1 MRVAQT
7 SAQAQEAAG
16 AGVATASVTKSPA
29 INAAKQIAS
38 LSNLRPE
45 DPFCA
50 ESALAPVALEGAARP
65 GLISG
70 EQFRRCFRT
79 SKVKREQGRRGQEG
93 RRERPDA
100 LLSFFPLFP
109 GIVLM
114 SYETIQF
121 EMQASVAV
129 ITLNRPEALNA
140 LTAAM
145 GNEFLSALNEA
156 REQGA
161 RVIILTGAGRAFS
174 AGGDLR
180 EMRQFAEKEGRIE
193 AFFDEPLRLLNDC
206 ILKLRRTPL
215 PIIAAVNGAAS
226 GGGCSLALACDL
238 VLAGES
244 ARFNQA
250 FVKVGLTPD
259 CGGTYILPRLVGWKR
274 ATELLMTGDVVEARR
289 AAEIGMINAVV
300 PDEELMT
307 AAYRLA
313 GRLANAPTAAIGRIK
328 ELLEQSATNDL
339 SSQLDLERKMQL
351 KSGQTEDFKEGV
363 AAFIEKRPP
372 KFKGG

>member
-1 MRVAQT
+1 
-7 SAQAQEAAG
+7 
-16 AGVATASVTKSPA
+16 
-29 INAAKQIAS
+29 
-38 LSNLRPE
+38 
-45 DPFCA
+45 
-50 ESALAPVALEGAARP
+50 
-65 GLISG
+65 
-70 EQFRRCFRT
+70 
-79 SKVKREQGRRGQEG
+79 
-93 RRERPDA
+93 
-100 LLSFFPLFP
+100 
-109 GIVLM
+109 M
-114 SYETIQF
+114 SYENIQF

-129 ITLNRPEALNA
+129 ITLNRPESLNA
-140 LTAAM
+140 LTAAV
-145 GNEFLSALNEA
+145 GNEFLSALNDA

-161 RVIILTGAGRAFS
+161 RAVILTGAGRAFC

-180 EMRQFAEKEGRIE
+180 EMRRFAEKEGRIE
-193 AFFDEPLRLLNDC
+193 AFFDEPLKLLKEC
-206 ILKLRRTPL
+206 ILKIRRTPL

-226 GGGCSLALACDL
+226 GGGCNLALACDL

-250 FVKVGLTPD
+250 FIKVGLTPD
-259 CGGTYILPRLVGWKR
+259 CGGTHILPRLVGWKL
-274 ATELLMTGDVVEARR
+274 ATELLMTGEVVEARR

-313 GRLANAPTAAIGRIK
+313 ARLANAPTAAIGRIK

-339 SSQLDLERKMQL
+339 GAQLDLERKMQL